1 MRKERTKSVISQD
14 GGSAGTIETTNKDA
28 IEKLAYEFW
37 LNRGCPVGSAEEDW
51 IEAERTLQAAAS
63 AAEPATASSGVDPRR
78 FGTAM
83 KAAG

>member
-1 MRKERTKSVISQD
+1 MRKERTKSGTSQS
-14 GGSAGTIETTNKDA
+14 GEQAGTIDAINRDA
-28 IEKLAYEFW
+28 IEKLAYEYW

-63 AAEPATASSGVDPRR
+63 TEQRAVATSGVDPRK

>member
-1 MRKERTKSVISQD
+1 MRKERTKSATSQD
-14 GGSAGTIETTNKDA
+14 SGLDGTIDAINRDA
-28 IEKLAYEFW
+28 IEKLAYEYW

-51 IEAERTLQAAAS
+51 IEAERSLQAAAS
-63 AAEPATASSGVDPRR
+63 AAQSATASSGIDPRK

>member
-1 MRKERTKSVISQD
+1 MRKERTKSPTSQD
-14 GGSAGTIETTNKDA
+14 SGLVGTIDAINKDA
-28 IEKLAYEFW
+28 IEKLAYEYW
-37 LNRGCPVGSAEEDW
+37 LNRGCPLGSAEEDW

-63 AAEPATASSGVDPRR
+63 AAQPATASLGVDPRR